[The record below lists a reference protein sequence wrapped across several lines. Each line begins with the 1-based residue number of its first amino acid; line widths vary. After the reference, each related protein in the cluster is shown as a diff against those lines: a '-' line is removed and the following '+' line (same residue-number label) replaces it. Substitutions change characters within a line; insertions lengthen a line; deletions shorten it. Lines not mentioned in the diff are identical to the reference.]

1 MTTLEICN
9 LALSSL
15 GHDRRVSDLAAQTKE
30 ASLCSMWIE
39 TARRNVLGA
48 AFWNGLT
55 RASGPFDGV
64 PDGEGRFRYP
74 RPCASGDAL
83 KTEAADALG
92 RPADILAAD
101 RDGLTLEIP
110 RASFRVMPDA
120 DDPED
125 WPHDVRAAVAAELAA
140 LIAYPLTG
148 QRGVAADARDA
159 ALGALSRARA
169 GNANLTRRHGE
180 TNRYAAARSAGGW
193 S

>member
-1 MTTLEICN
+1 MTILDICN

-30 ASLCSMWIE
+30 ACLCSLWID

-55 RASGPFDGV
+55 RASGPFDGA

-74 RPCASGDAL
+74 RPCGADAL
-83 KTEAADALG
+83 KTEAVDALG

-159 ALGALSRARA
+159 ARGALSRARA
-169 GNANLTRRHGE
+169 ANANLTRRHGE
-180 TNRYAAARSAGGW
+180 QNRYAAARSAEGW